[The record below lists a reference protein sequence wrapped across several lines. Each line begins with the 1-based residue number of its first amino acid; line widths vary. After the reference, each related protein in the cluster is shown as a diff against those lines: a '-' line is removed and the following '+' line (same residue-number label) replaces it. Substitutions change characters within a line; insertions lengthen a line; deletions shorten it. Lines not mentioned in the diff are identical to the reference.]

1 MPVLD
6 APAWEVGPPVA
17 EQEGGRVPVPWP
29 PEVLRSRVPTKVST
43 GLCTGVQTRARR
55 EAVDM
60 SDAGS
65 DPINFTEIDARGNPA
80 RYGREHADGGS
91 GTYGPVRRQWGTTEG
106 GAAGQGRLSINPFI
120 VALWAVAAGLIMAAF
135 AAFTIAQELLSVPGS
150 PESTPVGYMW
160 MTFAPF
166 LLFAGLLGV
175 MGLLFW
181 HASQW
186 RRNRDMQPPPS

>member
-1 MPVLD
+1 
-6 APAWEVGPPVA
+6 
-17 EQEGGRVPVPWP
+17 
-29 PEVLRSRVPTKVST
+29 
-43 GLCTGVQTRARR
+43 
-55 EAVDM
+55 M

-80 RYGREHADGGS
+80 RYGREPADGVSGT
-91 GTYGPVRRQWGTTEG
+91 GTYGPGRRQWGTTDG
-106 GAAGQGRLSINPFI
+106 GASGHGRLSINPFI

-135 AAFTIAQELLSVPGS
+135 AAFTIAQELLGVPGS

-166 LLFAGLLGV
+166 LLFAGLLGF

-186 RRNRDMQPPPS
+186 RRSREQPPS